1 MANLFTDYAKP
12 YELTLTARVGQ
23 EEQEA
28 KNELAAYLPVE
39 PVPGTSVEIEQFDG
53 GLNEIAEYR
62 AFDAE
67 NSFGESQGGEVRTV
81 KLPPL
86 GQQARVSE
94 WDQLSMR
101 NISDPEM
108 HTTAQLKVAK
118 RLGAA
123 IAGRIELA
131 RGQVIS
137 TGRFTANENG
147 FIADVDYGRAAEMN
161 ATADNLWSD
170 PATAT
175 PISDIEAWTAA
186 YVAQNGFK
194 PSRIRL
200 STQAIAAA
208 KQTAEVKAYLPES
221 GLQIV
226 TLDLI
231 NSILAADALPTI
243 WEYDK
248 KVKKG
253 GALVDIMDPAV
264 AVLMPSTLDGA
275 VGVTALGTTLES
287 LEPGYAVPAGEQ
299 SGIVVGAYKS
309 HNPIAIYL
317 NGAAIGLPVLGNANA
332 FMSATVL

>member
-1 MANLFTDYAKP
+1 MANLFTDYADP

-23 EEQEA
+23 DEQEA
-28 KNELAAYLPVE
+28 KNDLAAFLPITPVNGITVE
-39 PVPGTSVEIEQFDG
+39 MEQFSN
-53 GLNEIAEYR
+53 GLNEIAEFR
-62 AFDAE
+62 AYDAE

-94 WDQLSMR
+94 WDQLNMR
-101 NISDPEM
+101 NITDTEM
-108 HTTAQLKVAK
+108 HKTSQLTVAK

-123 IAGRIELA
+123 VAQRLELA

-147 FIADVDYGRAAEMN
+147 FIADVDFGRDSAMN
-161 ATADNLWSD
+161 ATAANLWSD

-175 PISDIEAWTAA
+175 PISDISAWAEAYA
-186 YVAQNGFK
+186 AQNGYK

-200 STQAIAAA
+200 SAQAIAAA
-208 KQTAEVKAYLPES
+208 KQTDEVKAYLPS
-221 GLQIV
+221 DRFQLV
-226 TLDLI
+226 SLDVL
-231 NSILAADALPTI
+231 NQILASDGLPTV

-253 GALVDIMDPAV
+253 GALVDIMAPSA
-264 AVLMPSTLDGA
+264 AVLMPSAEAGSVGA
-275 VGVTALGTTLES
+275 TAMGTTLES
-287 LEPGYAVPAGEQ
+287 LEPNYAIPAGEQ
-299 SGIVVGAYKS
+299 AGIVVGAYKS
-309 HNPIAIYL
+309 HNPIAVYL
-317 NGAAIGLPVLGNANA
+317 NGAAIGLPILGNANA